1 MHAWSRIPASCRQSK
16 RALIIVICKR
26 LSVTNKHWV
35 KTTFLLHFQI
45 WTTEPPNEVSSKVI
59 VQRAAV
65 PAPCHAVG
73 TAASPTDRQVPATCV
88 V

>member
-1 MHAWSRIPASCRQSK
+1 M
-16 RALIIVICKR
+16 
-26 LSVTNKHWV
+26 

-59 VQRAAV
+59 VQRAAA